1 MRPATLAALVIGIGV
16 ASTALAADAS
26 ATEAAAMTVR
36 PFPLKSEI
44 RNPQSPWSEPITR
57 T

>member
-36 PFPLKSEI
+36 PSPLKSEI